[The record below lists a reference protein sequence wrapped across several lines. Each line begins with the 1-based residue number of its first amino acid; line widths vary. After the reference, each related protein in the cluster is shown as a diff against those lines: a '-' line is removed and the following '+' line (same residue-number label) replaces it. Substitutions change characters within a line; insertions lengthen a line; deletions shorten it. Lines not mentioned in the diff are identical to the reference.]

1 MGQTETKRKTEKRIE
16 KTEDKMEEE
25 IVNDCWRKQEK
36 REMKKR

>member
-25 IVNDCWRKQEK
+25 IVNDGWRTREEK
-36 REMKKR
+36 KK